1 METDVG
7 GVEELWITV
16 AERISRTAFQEVI
29 VFCPKCEDRG
39 MDTPVLTKSYGSQD
53 TREGVTQVKCFKCSW
68 SFCGIC
74 RSPCHP
80 NESCYEDPSRAL
92 RMGQRRPPLPPD
104 LAEKAAEAAV
114 DLLKAAKEKIA
125 ELQQVL
131 ARSDQIYDF
140 DSIRRFFFQ
149 AHEQDIR
156 HGLSAVFSNARITPV
171 PLAKEVGQRFAKSL
185 TETGAALLPA
195 FHGTDHGNY
204 PSIFKNGLL
213 IPGDGNALK
222 VVHGAAHGRG
232 VYTANVDAAWLSQG
246 FCTASS
252 MLVCAVLDTSSVRRV
267 GDAMVVG
274 MSAHVVP
281 MFEATGKDGQ
291 AECYPPATATAQA
304 KGSTTTAPASK
315 GTAQAKGK
323 MGSQHGSTATKSSK
337 FMARLAKKSQKH

>member
-1 METDVG
+1 
-7 GVEELWITV
+7 
-16 AERISRTAFQEVI
+16 
-29 VFCPKCEDRG
+29 
-39 MDTPVLTKSYGSQD
+39 
-53 TREGVTQVKCFKCSW
+53 
-68 SFCGIC
+68 
-74 RSPCHP
+74 
-80 NESCYEDPSRAL
+80 
-92 RMGQRRPPLPPD
+92 MGQRRPPLPPD